1 MGYNFFVEEV
11 SASEGV
17 SGSIDVSVR
26 LQNVGVAPF
35 YYPLGLGLS
44 CDGMPTAT
52 VGGVDALM
60 GQGSSSEFVFTG
72 VPATAACLDSVSLSF
87 ESSYLFDERP
97 IKFAQGNG
105 SLSFSLPLPGPVASS
120 TSAPV
125 AAPVTSAPVMAPT
138 VAVIPWIEDFDL
150 SDGTENDSG
159 PTSWTAARDNGNFNV
174 QNGEFRINSGGDE
187 GVLMTETM
195 DISGSASVD
204 ISLDLYSFGA
214 LESDQD
220 YVRLYAV
227 TDGGSEELIGEKT
240 GIQSTPTTIS
250 GTVTGSSLALVL
262 RAYVSWSDEYY
273 YIDNLSVTP
282 SGSAPVAAPVN
293 PPSPVPV
300 ASPVTAPVAV
310 PPTEAPVVLPSP
322 TTDPPMPMPVAAP
335 VAPPVATDPPADGIV
350 GLMLVD
356 AETDGDLVLLED
368 DMQVSL
374 SAIGASSKLNIKAV
388 TSGSLVQSARFQPNG
403 RNEGVAPLYVHV
415 TLPCRL

>member
-60 GQGSSSEFVFTG
+60 GQGSSSEFVFMG

-87 ESSYLFDERP
+87 ESSYLFEERP

-105 SLSFSLPLPGPVASS
+105 SLSFSLPLPGPVAPS

-125 AAPVTSAPVMAPT
+125 AAPVTLAPVMAPT

-174 QNGEFRINSGGDE
+174 QNGEFRINNGGDE

-250 GTVTGSSLALVL
+250 GTASGSSLALVL

-282 SGSAPVAAPVN
+282 SDSAPVA
-293 PPSPVPV
+293 

-322 TTDPPMPMPVAAP
+322 TMDQPAPAPVAAP
-335 VAPPVATDPPADGIV
+335 VAPPVAADPPADGIV

-374 SAIGASSKLNIKAV
+374 SAIGASKLNIKAV
-388 TSGSLVQSARFQPNG
+388 TSGSIVKSARFQPNG
-403 RNEGVAPLYVHV
+403 RNEGMAPLYVHAIS
-415 TLPCRL
+415 PCRP